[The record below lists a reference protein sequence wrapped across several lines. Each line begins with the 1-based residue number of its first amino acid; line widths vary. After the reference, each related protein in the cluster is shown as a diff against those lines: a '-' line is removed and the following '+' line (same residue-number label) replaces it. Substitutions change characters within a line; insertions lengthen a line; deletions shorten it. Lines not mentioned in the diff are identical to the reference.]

1 MTFDPVIN
9 MNTVITSLVAIGG
22 VLGFI
27 YTMKGK
33 LDSLVQRIEDKFDTI
48 DKDVAAIRDLLTTQ
62 IRQDG
67 RIGRLEEQML
77 EVRKDTRELRHGE
90 GFVNPLVPAKRNFGP
105 GEKL

>member
-77 EVRKDTRELRHGE
+77 EVRKDIRELRHGG

>member
-77 EVRKDTRELRHGE
+77 EVRKDIRELRHGE